1 MTCARSFIN
10 HARRYS
16 TSTKLKG
23 YEFYE
28 KTLGS
33 PKYIVGPMVE
43 QSELAWRILCRRY
56 NAQLCYTP
64 MFHSKLFSDPIH
76 GYKYQDDQWS
86 TNAEDRPLIVQ
97 FCGNDPDTLLKAAK
111 MVEHQCDA
119 IDLNLGCPQ
128 YIAKKGRYGSF
139 LQDDWDLIYKLIS
152 ILDKHLQ
159 VPVTAKIRVF
169 SSETKTVNY
178 SKMLIEAGAQL
189 LTVHGRLREQK
200 GHHTGLADWSKIK
213 AVKQQC
219 PQIPVI
225 ANGNILYHDDVQ
237 HCLDMTGADGV
248 MSAENNLYNPTLFTA
263 SDMPPF
269 TFDIALEYL
278 DICSTVALTRPVIIK
293 AHLFKL
299 FHASLPVHTDLR
311 DRLAVCNSADEM
323 YKITLELKDRI
334 QREVDPAK
342 DIVDVNPETGIKT
355 YAAWR
360 CQPYFRQKPVIDHQQ
375 VSNDKRRE
383 KAIEALKRKKA
394 LLLENKQTI
403 HGH

>member
-1 MTCARSFIN
+1 
-10 HARRYS
+10 
-16 TSTKLKG
+16 
-23 YEFYE
+23 
-28 KTLGS
+28 
-33 PKYIVGPMVE
+33 
-43 QSELAWRILCRRY
+43 
-56 NAQLCYTP
+56 
-64 MFHSKLFSDPIH
+64 
-76 GYKYQDDQWS
+76 
-86 TNAEDRPLIVQ
+86 
-97 FCGNDPDTLLKAAK
+97 

-152 ILDKHLQ
+152 TLDKHLK

-169 SSETKTVNY
+169 PSETKTVDY
-178 SKMLIEAGAQL
+178 AKMLIEAGAQL

-219 PQIPVI
+219 PQVPVI
-225 ANGNILYHDDVQ
+225 ANGNILYYDDVQ
-237 HCLDMTGADGV
+237 HCLDTTGADGV

-263 SDMPPF
+263 TDMPPF
-269 TFDIALEYL
+269 TFDIVLEYL
-278 DICSTVALTRPVIIK
+278 DICSTLAPTRPVIIK

-323 YKITLELKDRI
+323 ARITLELKERI

-360 CQPYFRQKPVIDHQQ
+360 CQVKSTSMICNTF
-375 VSNDKRRE
+375 SLN
-383 KAIEALKRKKA
+383 LT
-394 LLLENKQTI
+394 LLLF
-403 HGH
+403 